1 MASAADDA
9 GVLIDVRN
17 VTIGFGGPPVLLD
30 VSFSI
35 RGGDFLALIGPNG
48 SGKTTLVKVIL
59 GLLRPDRGEVTILGE
74 PAGRFKDRQKIGYVP
89 QKATNIDPIFPA
101 SVREVVAMAV
111 LSHRKTLRMTKK
123 QGEAAIARALRQ
135 VGMEEFGRAPVASLS
150 GGQQQRV
157 FIARALVTRPEIL
170 FLDEPTTGVDA
181 PTQDRFYGILDA
193 LNKKDGMTIVLVTHD
208 IGIVDRHISQVACL
222 NQRLVY
228 HGTHDEFCRRGVLE
242 GMLSGGHHLISHG
255 H

>member
-1 MASAADDA
+1 MGSAAADPE
-9 GVLIDVRN
+9 VLIDVRN
-17 VTIGFGGPPVLLD
+17 VTYGFGGSPVLLD
-30 VSFSI
+30 VTFPV
-35 RGGDFLALIGPNG
+35 RRGDFLALIGPNG
-48 SGKTTLVKVIL
+48 SGKTTLVKVML
-59 GLLRPDRGEVTILGE
+59 GLLRPERGEVTIMGE
-74 PAGRFKDRQKIGYVP
+74 PAARFRERQRIGYVP

-111 LSHRKTLRMTKK
+111 LSHRKTLGLTKK
-123 QGEAAIARALRQ
+123 RADAAIVQALRQ
-135 VGMEEFGRAPVASLS
+135 VDMEDCGREPIASLS

-170 FLDEPTTGVDA
+170 LLDEPTTGVDA
-181 PTQDRFYGILDA
+181 PTQDKFYGILDS
-193 LNKKDGMTIVLVTHD
+193 LNTKEGMTIVLVSHD

-228 HGTHDEFCRRGVLE
+228 HGTHEEFCRGGALE
-242 GMLSGGHHLISHG
+242 GLLAGGHHLISHG